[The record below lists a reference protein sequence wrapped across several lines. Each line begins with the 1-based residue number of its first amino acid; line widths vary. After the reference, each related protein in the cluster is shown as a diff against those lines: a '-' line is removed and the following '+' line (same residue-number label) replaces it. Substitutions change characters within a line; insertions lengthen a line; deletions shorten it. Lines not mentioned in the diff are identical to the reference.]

1 MTHSVCAGKV
11 VGMNQSAT
19 TPPEKR
25 PKHIRVD
32 WDAVSRDYR
41 ATHLTL
47 RELADKHGCSHGRI
61 AQKAKAE
68 GWSRDL
74 TEAIKQATDASLIKA
89 SVAELLTSQANQ
101 ATQNLTSVVM
111 VAAERN
117 AQVILSHRS
126 RLAAL
131 HQDVETAKRKLMEI
145 GDSVADIREAATLVQ
160 AVGNLATA
168 TKTLIEQERK
178 AFQLDEP
185 GADESAKPQRRVMIE
200 FVDVVAK

>member
-1 MTHSVCAGKV
+1 
-11 VGMNQSAT
+11 
-19 TPPEKR
+19 
-25 PKHIRVD
+25 
-32 WDAVSRDYR
+32 
-41 ATHLTL
+41 
-47 RELADKHGCSHGRI
+47 
-61 AQKAKAE
+61 
-68 GWSRDL
+68 
-74 TEAIKQATDASLIKA
+74 
-89 SVAELLTSQANQ
+89 
-101 ATQNLTSVVM
+101 M